1 MLELLAALII
11 PPLISTIFRA
21 FFMLK
26 TSQSHSHIRGLYGTK
41 KRMGSRCECVLALT
55 PERNTICIRRH
66 VNVHLKQPQC
76 VI

>member
-1 MLELLAALII
+1 MLELLTALII
-11 PPLISTIFRA
+11 PPLISLLFCA

-55 PERNTICIRRH
+55 PERNAIYICRH
-66 VNVHLKQPQC
+66 VNVHLMQSKC